1 MTEFR
6 LVSNDDD
13 EGDEQIVRGLRALYA
28 SPAGDG
34 YWNELEAR
42 IMARVADVELGWWT
56 ELDRWVRPALA
67 AAAVLL
73 LAAGAAMFRAYQLES
88 EIAVDN
94 MLSSPS
100 VPASTAIR
108 PSLDNERDARIR
120 YLFGCS
126 NQETSCSAQNNKR

>member
-1 MTEFR
+1 MSDFR
-6 LVSNDDD
+6 LFSSDDD
-13 EGDEQIVRGLRALYA
+13 EVVRGVRSLYA

-56 ELDRWVRPALA
+56 ELDRWVRPAFA

-73 LAAGAAMFRAYQLES
+73 LAAGVAMFRAHQLES
-88 EIAVDN
+88 EIAVDT

-126 NQETSCSAQNNKR
+126 NQETSCSAQNSKR

>member
-1 MTEFR
+1 MTDFR
-6 LVSNDDD
+6 LFSNDDD
-13 EGDEQIVRGLRALYA
+13 EVARGLRSLYA
-28 SPAGDG
+28 APAGDA

-56 ELDRWVRPALA
+56 ELDRWIRPAIA

-73 LAAGAAMFRAYQLES
+73 LAAGVAMFRARQLEA

-100 VPASTAIR
+100 VPVSTAIR
-108 PSLDNERDARIR
+108 PALDNDRDARIR

-126 NQETSCSAQNNKR
+126 AQEPACSAQSKQR